1 MVRCCTITLAE
12 PPGVGQKDG
21 PSGEKGDGTAMGVAQ
36 PVNFE
41 ALEVQARTLLA
52 VFIAAGYEAVAPEI
66 IQPAGVFLDVVG
78 ETLRGRTYVFT
89 DLNGEELCLRP
100 DLTVPTCR
108 LYLQRHPE
116 ADREAFYSYNGP
128 AFRFQ
133 PASADA
139 SHPREFRQ
147 AGIEAFGDK
156 DAGEADAR
164 TLVLM
169 LRALQQ
175 AGLPGWKLR
184 IGDVGLFD
192 ALLGVAEMPDRWRR
206 RLRHQFWRPEAFRA
220 ELKRLSTE
228 PARSMAGVPGDLI
241 DALDPDDP
249 GGAEALV
256 AEHLDKAGIEL
267 IGVRSAAEIAEGL
280 LAIAADAKAPP
291 LKLEAA
297 ALIDAYV
304 RTRAP
309 AAKTAGEL
317 RRLVGKASDGL
328 AAAIDAYERRCALL
342 AESGIDMSA
351 VDFSAEF
358 GRSVGYYTGFVFEVL
373 VEALGPSSPVAGG
386 GRYDG
391 LLKAVG
397 APRSVPAVGGAV
409 HTERLLTVVRGGRR

>member
-1 MVRCCTITLAE
+1 
-12 PPGVGQKDG
+12 
-21 PSGEKGDGTAMGVAQ
+21 MGVAR
-36 PVNFE
+36 PANFE
-41 ALEVQARTLLA
+41 ALEAQARTLLA
-52 VFIAAGYEAVAPEI
+52 LFIAAGYEAVAPDV

-78 ETLRGRTYVFT
+78 EGLRGRSYVFT
-89 DLNGEELCLRP
+89 DLNGQELCLRP

-108 LYLQRHPE
+108 LYLQRHPA

-139 SHPREFRQ
+139 AHPREFRQ
-147 AGIEAFGDK
+147 AGIEAFGGE

-175 AGLPGWKLR
+175 AGLPGWRLR

-192 ALLGVAEMPDRWRR
+192 ALLDAANMPERWRR
-206 RLRHQFWRPEAFRA
+206 RLRHQFWRPDAFRA

-228 PARSMAGVPGDLI
+228 PARSAAAFPRQLI
-241 DALDPDDP
+241 DALDPEDRA
-249 GGAEALV
+249 GAEALV
-256 AEHLDKAGIEL
+256 AAHLETSGIEL
-267 IGVRSAAEIAEGL
+267 IGVRSTGEIADGL

-291 LKLEAA
+291 LKPDTA

-304 RTRAP
+304 RTRLPAP
-309 AAKTAGEL
+309 QATGALRKLAGSSSEGFARAL
-317 RRLVGKASDGL
+317 DAYDRRLS
-328 AAAIDAYERRCALL
+328 LL
-342 AESGIDMSA
+342 AESGIDMGA
-351 VDFSAEF
+351 VEFSAEF
-358 GRSVGYYTGFVFEVL
+358 GRSVGYYTGFVFEV
-373 VEALGPSSPVAGG
+373 VSDVLGPASPVGGG

-397 APRSVPAVGGAV
+397 APREVPAVGGAI
-409 HTERLLTVVRGGRR
+409 HTERLLAVVRGGKP